1 MDLAQRVRTLIEP
14 TVAAMGYDIVR
25 IVLSGKQQP
34 RLQIMAEARDGS
46 AMTADRCAEISRAV
60 SAILE
65 ADDPIESA
73 YTLEVSS
80 PGIDRPLV
88 RLGDFERFAGF
99 EARVETA
106 SAIDG
111 RRKFTGRLLGV
122 DGGTVRIDAEGVP
135 VAVPFADIRRAKLV
149 LNDEL
154 LKAAPS
160 KSLS

>member
-14 TVAAMGYDIVR
+14 TVVAMGYDIVR

-46 AMTADRCAEISRAV
+46 GMTADRCAEISRAV

-65 ADDPIESA
+65 ADDPIDSA

-122 DGGTVRIDAEGVP
+122 DGETVRIDAEGAP

-149 LNDEL
+149 LNDAL